1 MAWDPKIYLDFE
13 DERTRPAVELL
24 ARVPHKAPERVIDL
38 GCGPGN
44 STALLARRWPKAKLE
59 GLDSSE
65 PMLDQARRSGIGAQ
79 WIVGDIPNWAP
90 QKRYDVIFSNACFQ
104 WISGHDVLLPR
115 LMSYVEKG
123 GALAFQVPGN
133 LFEASHAAMRE
144 IAAKYLPAEKL
155 AEVRD
160 VVLESPERYYEI
172 LEPHASQLDIWETT
186 YIHVLSGED
195 AVFRWVS
202 GTGLRP
208 FLDALQGPARDDF
221 VRDYKARLNTAYPP
235 RKSGR
240 TLFPFRRIFAVA
252 RRK

>member
-24 ARVPHKAPERVIDL
+24 ARVPLKNPERVIDL

-65 PMLDQARRSGIGAQ
+65 PMLDQARRSGIAAQ
-79 WIVGDIPNWAP
+79 WISGDIPDWAP
-90 QKRYDVIFSNACFQ
+90 VKRYDVIFSNATIQ
-104 WISGHDVLLPR
+104 WISDQENLLPR
-115 LMSYVEKG
+115 LVSHLAKDGV
-123 GALAFQVPGN
+123 LAFQVPGN
-133 LFEASHAAMRE
+133 FDAPSHALMRE
-144 IAAKYLPAEKL
+144 VAEGGAWAAKLRN
-155 AEVRD
+155 VRNL
-160 VVLESPERYYEI
+160 VPGSMQGYFEI
-172 LEPHASQLDIWETT
+172 LERHTSHLDIWETT
-186 YIHVLSGED
+186 YLQVLSGED

-208 FLDALQGPARDDF
+208 FLDALESAEREDF
-221 VRDYKARLNTAYPP
+221 VREYKARLDRAYPM
-235 RKSGR
+235 RASGE

-252 RRK
+252 RK

>member
-13 DERTRPAVELL
+13 DERTRPAAELL
-24 ARVPHKAPERVIDL
+24 ARVPNKAPERVIDL

-59 GLDSSE
+59 GLDSAE
-65 PMLDQARRSGIGAQ
+65 PMLDQARRSGIAAQ
-79 WIVGDIPNWAP
+79 WISGDIPSWAP
-90 QKRYDVIFSNACFQ
+90 TRRYDVIFSNACFQ
-104 WISGHDVLLPR
+104 WIAGHDVLLPR

-133 LFEASHAAMRE
+133 LYEASHAAMRE
-144 IAAKYLPAEKL
+144 IASRHMAAEKL

-160 VVLESPERYYEI
+160 IVLETPESYYAI
-172 LEPHASQLDIWETT
+172 LEPHSAQRDIWETT
-186 YIHVLSGED
+186 YLHVLSGED

-208 FLDALQGPARDDF
+208 FLDALEGAARDDF
-221 VRDYKARLNTAYPP
+221 TREYKERLNAAYPM
-235 RKSGR
+235 RASGN

-252 RRK
+252 RK